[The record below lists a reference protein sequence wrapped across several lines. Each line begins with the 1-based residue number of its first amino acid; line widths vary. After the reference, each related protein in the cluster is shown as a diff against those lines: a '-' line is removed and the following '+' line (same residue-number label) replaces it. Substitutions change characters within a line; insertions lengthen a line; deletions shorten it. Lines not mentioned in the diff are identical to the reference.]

1 MGKYVNALY
10 KRAARVTTMV
20 CGFLFAIFSFVYLYV
35 FQRDVMEALH
45 YSLAHGKTEYV
56 PFASALVITLILI
69 LLRWGVN
76 SLLGLK
82 GKFRSLAYLP
92 SFLILCAL
100 TDIGRGVYM
109 AEYHTP
115 WGWLLPL
122 LILLFILA
130 AYWLRRVFRN
140 LLDEEVS
147 MGSLVNWNVALL
159 FFQCLLTVVVGNSDR
174 NFHHE
179 LEIERCLCKGEYVR
193 ALETARRSH
202 EASRT
207 LTALRAM
214 AMTQAGVMGERLFE
228 YPQLYGVDGLFFAD
242 DSTATLR
249 YTNDSLYHLLGGEP
263 KAGEMPADY
272 LYGLCHADT
281 VEYAAVDYYLSAL
294 LLGKR
299 VNDFAQALNDLF
311 MRQDT
316 LPRHYRE
323 AMTLYR
329 SLHPDSVFTQ
339 QDSVMQMRYAEY
351 KELQTEPGTPLQ
363 ERNRMKRKFGHTY
376 WWYYDYQ
383 E

>member
-1 MGKYVNALY
+1 MW
-10 KRAARVTTMV
+10 TV
-20 CGFLFAIFSFVYLYV
+20 C
-35 FQRDVMEALH
+35 
-45 YSLAHGKTEYV
+45 
-56 PFASALVITLILI
+56 
-69 LLRWGVN
+69 
-76 SLLGLK
+76 
-82 GKFRSLAYLP
+82 
-92 SFLILCAL
+92 
-100 TDIGRGVYM
+100 
-109 AEYHTP
+109 
-115 WGWLLPL
+115 
-122 LILLFILA
+122 
-130 AYWLRRVFRN
+130 
-140 LLDEEVS
+140 
-147 MGSLVNWNVALL
+147 
-159 FFQCLLTVVVGNSDR
+159 
-174 NFHHE
+174 
-179 LEIERCLCKGEYVR
+179 
-193 ALETARRSH
+193 
-202 EASRT
+202 
-207 LTALRAM
+207 
-214 AMTQAGVMGERLFE
+214 
-228 YPQLYGVDGLFFAD
+228 FAD

-351 KELQTEPGTPLQ
+351 KELQTEPGTSLQ